1 MELNAVSKLK
11 TDIILHLSL
20 HFVITS
26 GTFTIVVA
34 DGNSRSRLS
43 TVELLGD
50 NTCSIPN
57 LPYAIENSP
66 QMFLNEQNE
75 LVICGGYPKK
85 TSCLRLFNG
94 EWKEYA
100 ELNKE
105 RQFASVVSMD
115 DKTYMFGGWDS
126 ETSSEI
132 FQNGSWKEGPTI
144 PGEGIRY
151 GCGVAISKEELLLI
165 GGGYNTMN
173 RNRITKYNIKTK
185 NWTDIDSLKV
195 GRFGHSCTLFKDQ
208 VFITGGFDGN
218 TYLNSV
224 EILSLDTM
232 TIKEGNGLQ
241 VARYHHGSGLV
252 HLNGKLRFAV
262 FGGFNRNDRN
272 LDSIELFDEDT
283 ETWTL
288 SKTKLSE
295 RKQEFGFLSVP
306 SHLICP

>member
-1 MELNAVSKLK
+1 ML
-11 TDIILHLSL
+11 
-20 HFVITS
+20 ITS

-34 DGNSRSRLS
+34 GGNGIGYGSKLS
-43 TVELLGD
+43 SVELLGD

-57 LPYAIENSP
+57 LPYAISGSP
-66 QMFLNEQNE
+66 QMFLNNQKE

-185 NWTDIDSLKV
+185 NWTEIFASLKV
-195 GRFGHSCTLFKDQ
+195 GRLVPSCIFFKNE
-208 VFITGGFDGN
+208 VFITGGWNGN

-241 VARYHHGSGLV
+241 ASRSYHGSGLV
-252 HLNGKLRFAV
+252 HLDGKLKLAV
-262 FGGFNRNDRN
+262 FGGGYYDNGWID

-283 ETWTL
+283 KTWKL
-288 SKTKLSE
+288 SRILKLSE
-295 RKQEFGFLSVP
+295 KRYEFGYLSVP